1 MAAVAVIAAGGYGV
15 AQVSAASAPSTGQT
29 LAQRIASS
37 FGLDQS
43 KVQGVIDQYRGDK
56 QAQAET
62 KYEAMLSQAV
72 TDGKI
77 TGDQKTAILAEH
89 NKLMGELQAAAGKT
103 GTDRRTAIQQAR
115 TEAETWAKQNGVSA
129 HWLLG
134 ARPMRGMG
142 PMMHRDQDGDSD
154 DATNDATPSPS
165 TSPSP
170 SPSSSSSPSP
180 SA

>member
-1 MAAVAVIAAGGYGV
+1 MISKKILIPMAAAAVIAAGGYGV
-15 AQVSAASAPSTGQT
+15 AQVSAASTPSTGQT
-29 LAQRIASS
+29 LAQRIAST

-43 KVQGVIDQYRGDK
+43 KVQGVIDQYKGDK

-103 GTDRRTAIQQAR
+103 GTDRRTAMQQVR
-115 TEAETWAKQNGVSA
+115 TEAETWAKQNNVPA
-129 HWLLG
+129 RYLL
-134 ARPMRGMG
+134 APRPFRGMG
-142 PMMHRDQDGDSD
+142 PMMHDHDD
-154 DATNDATPSPS
+154 DATPNASPSATPSAS
-165 TSPSP
+165 A
-170 SPSSSSSPSP
+170 SP

>member
-77 TGDQKTAILAEH
+77 KSDQKTAILAEH

-103 GTDRRTAIQQAR
+103 GTDRRTAMQAVR
-115 TEAETWAKQNGVSA
+115 TEAESW
-129 HWLLG
+129 
-134 ARPMRGMG
+134 
-142 PMMHRDQDGDSD
+142 
-154 DATNDATPSPS
+154 
-165 TSPSP
+165 
-170 SPSSSSSPSP
+170 
-180 SA
+180 